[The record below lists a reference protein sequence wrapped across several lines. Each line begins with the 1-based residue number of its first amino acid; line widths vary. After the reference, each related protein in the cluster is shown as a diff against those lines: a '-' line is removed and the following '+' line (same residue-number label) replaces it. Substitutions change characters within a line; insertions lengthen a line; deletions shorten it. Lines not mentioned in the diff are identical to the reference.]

1 MKISSLE
8 TKNYIFQHNFDSLK
22 LFPYADN
29 DDDDDDDSD
38 DGNDVLSDNA
48 DDILLIEKAGN
59 FLTPNIDWWGR

>member
-1 MKISSLE
+1 ME

-38 DGNDVLSDNA
+38 DGNDVVGNDVLSDNA

-59 FLTPNIDWWGR
+59 FLTPNID